1 MMPLQEV
8 FLERHIGTDR
18 ILAIKTYD
26 RHFATE
32 AFCQMDDAAMSTL
45 AESLNLE
52 ETYFEDDIPSIN
64 TPEFPE
70 FVWEALL
77 EEAREDGSLLS
88 FFVVYREAAGSR
100 KNLIV
105 TPDWPTAESFASR
118 L

>member
-1 MMPLQEV
+1 MPLQEV

-26 RHFATE
+26 RHFARE
-32 AFCQMDDAAMSTL
+32 AFCQMDDSAMSTL

-70 FVWEALL
+70 FLWEALL
-77 EEAREDGSLLS
+77 EEAREDGSLFS